1 MAAIIENQLME
12 DYLKIML
19 IVGESYAN
27 DLDRPIEN
35 DEAVRDQVYAII
47 SKMSS
52 NEMMALARQVID
64 IGRPLVARRREPEYD
79 LVYLLRETIGLR
91 LSSKFIKEFKITER
105 ELIAEQISYTPE
117 QEAQLKK
124 ALSEIKPET
133 IDGRHKLQSLITDI
147 TGEKLKQQIKI

>member
-47 SKMSS
+47 SK
-52 NEMMALARQVID
+52 
-64 IGRPLVARRREPEYD
+64 
-79 LVYLLRETIGLR
+79 
-91 LSSKFIKEFKITER
+91 IK
-105 ELIAEQISYTPE
+105 
-117 QEAQLKK
+117 
-124 ALSEIKPET
+124 
-133 IDGRHKLQSLITDI
+133 
-147 TGEKLKQQIKI
+147 